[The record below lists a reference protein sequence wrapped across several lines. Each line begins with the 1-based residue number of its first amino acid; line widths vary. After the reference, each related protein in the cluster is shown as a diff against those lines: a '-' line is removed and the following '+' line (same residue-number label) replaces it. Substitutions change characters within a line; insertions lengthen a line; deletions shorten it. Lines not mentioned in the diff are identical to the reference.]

1 MPVPRQ
7 KRTSSVRRKR
17 RHVAVLIE
25 NPMASGRQVL
35 DGVAKY
41 ADQRGGWSFYFQM
54 GHFSNTLPEWLKYW
68 RGDGILARIQRRRT
82 AMALQELNIPVVD
95 LVGDVPDLGIP
106 SVGIDH
112 QEVAQLAADHLMEQG
127 FCSFGFCGIRGAWWP
142 RWRYNFFRKAL
153 ATFGYNLHVYWLPMH
168 TAVAW
173 STEAERIRL
182 TRWITKLPKPIGIL
196 GCNDLAAQKVLE
208 ACRQA
213 GVLTP
218 EEVAVLGVDNDE
230 EYICRFSD
238 PTLSSIDAGHER
250 VGFIGAEMLDQ
261 RMDGKTVS
269 VKPVLVQA
277 RGVVVR
283 QSTDVQTIVD
293 SDVTAA
299 VRFIRENACGDM
311 SVQDVAAH
319 VALSYSTLNR
329 RFRRILSHTIH
340 DEILHV
346 RIHRAQAL
354 LTQTQWSFARIAEA
368 TGFKHQEYLGAVFK
382 AETNMTPAQYRKKMS
397 PRSS

>member
-1 MPVPRQ
+1 L
-7 KRTSSVRRKR
+7 
-17 RHVAVLIE
+17 LIE

-54 GHFSNTLPEWLKYW
+54 GHFSNTLPDWLKYW
-68 RGDGILARIQRRRT
+68 RGDGILARIRSRRT
-82 AMALQELNIPVVD
+82 ATVLRELNIPIVD
-95 LVGDVPDLGIP
+95 LLGDVPDLGIP

-112 QEVAQLAADHLMEQG
+112 KEVATLAANHLMEQG

-250 VGFIGAEMLDQ
+250 FGQAGARPSAGRCGSSINRCPNDCRQ
-261 RMDGKTVS
+261 RCHCRRAIHSRECLWRHERARRRRTRCTFLQHLESTVS
-269 VKPVLVQA
+269 
-277 RGVVVR
+277 
-283 QSTDVQTIVD
+283 TNT
-293 SDVTAA
+293 
-299 VRFIRENACGDM
+299 
-311 SVQDVAAH
+311 
-319 VALSYSTLNR
+319 
-329 RFRRILSHTIH
+329 
-340 DEILHV
+340 
-346 RIHRAQAL
+346 
-354 LTQTQWSFARIAEA
+354 FAY
-368 TGFKHQEYLGAVFK
+368 H
-382 AETNMTPAQYRKKMS
+382 S
-397 PRSS
+397 